1 MSINVGERCLLVW
14 FENGGDSGVARWL
27 GEEV

>member
-14 FENGGDSGVARWL
+14 FVYGGDSGVARWL